1 MRTIAVVNQK
11 GGSGKT
17 TTAVNLAAT
26 LAEKGRNVLLID
38 LDPQYSATQWYDVND
53 VGKGVFD
60 LFAEPETTNIETLV
74 FETQTAGVSLV
85 PSSPWLVGAE
95 KALSGEPGAEQCLKE
110 KLKALPVGRYDY
122 ILIDC
127 PPTLGVLTVN
137 ALNAVTEVLVPVECH
152 VMGLHGL
159 AQLWK
164 TVELVKKRLNP
175 ELNVTGILAC
185 RVDRRT
191 KHGKE
196 VVEKVRAKFPE
207 ITFTTEIRENVR
219 LAECPSQ
226 GGPITAYDPK
236 SAGAEDYRKL
246 ADEVIAQESQ
256 EAREGLDYGKVA
268 NG

>member
-1 MRTIAVVNQK
+1 MRTIAIVNQK

-17 TTAVNLAAT
+17 TTSVNLAAT
-26 LAEKGRNVLLID
+26 LAEKGKKVLLID
-38 LDPQYSATQWYDVND
+38 LDPQYSATQWFDVTE
-53 VGKGVFD
+53 GGRGVFD
-60 LFAEPETTNIETLV
+60 LFAEPDTTQLDSLI
-74 FETQTAGVSLV
+74 FETSTEAVSLI

-110 KLKALPVGRYDY
+110 KLRELSPNRFDY

-127 PPTLGVLTVN
+127 PPTLGILTVN

-175 ELNVTGILAC
+175 ELKVTGIVAC

-191 KHGKE
+191 RHGKE
-196 VVEKVRAKFPE
+196 VVEKVRSRFPD
-207 ITFTTEIRENVR
+207 IAFQTEIRENVK

-226 GGPITAYDPK
+226 GGPITAYAPT
-236 SAGAEDYRKL
+236 SFGADDYRKL
-246 ADEVIAQESQ
+246 ADEVIAQEGKGK
-256 EAREGLDYGKVA
+256 EAVAYGQAA

>member
-26 LAEKGRNVLLID
+26 LAEQGRKVLLID
-38 LDPQYSATQWYDVND
+38 LDPQYSATQWYDVTE
-53 VGKGVFD
+53 GGRGVFD
-60 LFAEPETTNIETLV
+60 LFAEPDTTSLEKLV
-74 FETQTAGVSLV
+74 FETQTPGVSLV

-95 KALSGEPGAEQCLKE
+95 KALSGEPGAEQMLKE
-110 KLKALPVGRYDY
+110 KLKELPAGRFDY

-127 PPTLGVLTVN
+127 PPTLGILTVN

-164 TVELVKKRLNP
+164 TVEVVKKRLNP
-175 ELNVTGILAC
+175 DLNVTGIVAC

-196 VVEKVRAKFPE
+196 VVEKVRAKFAD
-207 ITFTTEIRENVR
+207 ITFATEIRENVR

-226 GGPITAYDPK
+226 GGPITAYDGK

-246 ADEVIAQESQ
+246 ALEVIAQEGQ
-256 EAREGLDYGKVA
+256 ESREGFAYGQVA

>member
-1 MRTIAVVNQK
+1 MRTIAIVNQK

-17 TTAVNLAAT
+17 TTSVNLAAT
-26 LAEKGRNVLLID
+26 LAEKGKKVLLID
-38 LDPQYSATQWYDVND
+38 LDPQYSATQWFDITE
-53 VGKGVFD
+53 GGRGVFD
-60 LFAEPETTNIETLV
+60 LFAEPDTTQLDSLI
-74 FETQTAGVSLV
+74 FETSTEDVSLI

-110 KLKALPVGRYDY
+110 KLKELPVSRFDY
-122 ILIDC
+122 LLIDC
-127 PPTLGVLTVN
+127 PPTLGILTVN
-137 ALNAVTEVLVPVECH
+137 ALNAVKEVLVPVECH

-175 ELNVTGILAC
+175 ELNVTGILTC

-196 VVEKVRAKFPE
+196 VVERVRTKFPE
-207 ITFTTEIRENVR
+207 LAFETEIRENVR

-226 GGPITAYDPK
+226 GGPITAYDAK
-236 SAGAEDYRKL
+236 SAGAED
-246 ADEVIAQESQ
+246 
-256 EAREGLDYGKVA
+256 
-268 NG
+268 

>member
-1 MRTIAVVNQK
+1 MRTIAIVNQK

-17 TTAVNLAAT
+17 TTAVNLGAT
-26 LAEKGRNVLLID
+26 LAEQGKKVLLID
-38 LDPQYSATQWYDVND
+38 LDPQYSATQWYDVTE
-53 VGKGVFD
+53 GGRGVFD
-60 LFAEPETTNIETLV
+60 LFAEPETTSLEKLV
-74 FETQTAGVSLV
+74 FETQTEGVSLV

-95 KALSGEPGAEQCLKE
+95 KALSGEPGAEQCLKG
-110 KLKALPVGRYDY
+110 KLKELPEGRFDY

-127 PPTLGVLTVN
+127 PPTLGILTVN

-175 ELNVTGILAC
+175 ALAVTGILAC

-196 VVEKVRAKFPE
+196 VVEKVRSRFPE
-207 ITFTTEIRENVR
+207 LVFQTEVRENVR

-226 GGPITAYDPK
+226 GGPITAYDSK
-236 SAGAEDYRKL
+236 SYGAADYRKL
-246 ADEVIAQESQ
+246 AEEVIAQEERGSI
-256 EAREGLDYGKVA
+256 EYGQVA
-268 NG
+268 NS

>member
-17 TTAVNLAAT
+17 TTIVNLGAT
-26 LAEKGRNVLLID
+26 LAEKGKKVLLID
-38 LDPQYSATQWYDVND
+38 LDPQYSATQWYDVTD
-53 VGKGVFD
+53 GGRGVFD
-60 LFAEPETTNIETLV
+60 IFAEPDTTTLESLI
-74 FETQTAGVSLV
+74 FETSTGGLV
-85 PSSPWLVGAE
+85 LIPSSPWLVGAE

-110 KLKALPVGRYDY
+110 KIKELPQGRFDY
-122 ILIDC
+122 LLIDC
-127 PPTLGVLTVN
+127 PPTLGILTVN

-175 ELNVTGILAC
+175 ELAVTGILAC

-196 VVEKVRAKFPE
+196 VVERVREKFPDLA
-207 ITFTTEIRENVR
+207 FKTEVRENVK

-226 GGPITAYDPK
+226 GVPITAYAPN
-236 SAGAEDYRKL
+236 SHGAEDYRKL
-246 ADEVIAQESQ
+246 AEEVIAQEAQ
-256 EAREGLDYGKVA
+256 EGIVYGQVA
-268 NG
+268 NS